1 MDEFM
6 SEAPKRWITQQGGF
20 GVEAGLG
27 QTISEGYEYEY
38 QYVVIPSLDGELDG
52 PVEILVTDGSDN
64 AGNPITPSHRETQ
77 AFIVDSLAPVLFRRN
92 ITPADG
98 SIISSAPAPLRLVM
112 REHPDTKG
120 GETFGSG
127 PDPTTVTVT
136 AFGPIESQPNRIIT
150 GRLEIFGPR
159 TVDFYPDP
167 SIMNIDGTSLSDID
181 EGQGW

>member
-6 SEAPKRWITQQGGF
+6 AEAPKVWITQQGGV

-64 AGNPITPSHRETQ
+64 AGNPINPSHRETQ

-98 SIISSAPAPLRLVM
+98 S
-112 REHPDTKG
+112 D
-120 GETFGSG
+120 
-127 PDPTTVTVT
+127 
-136 AFGPIESQPNRIIT
+136 
-150 GRLEIFGPR
+150 
-159 TVDFYPDP
+159 
-167 SIMNIDGTSLSDID
+167 
-181 EGQGW
+181 

>member
-1 MDEFM
+1 MDYP
-6 SEAPKRWITQQGGF
+6 ARGF

-136 AFGPIESQPNRIIT
+136 AFGPIESQALTMNNYGSLGNFWSKN
-150 GRLEIFGPR
+150 GRFLSR
-159 TVDFYPDP
+159 
-167 SIMNIDGTSLSDID
+167 SIDYEYRWYISFSDID